1 MTHDMRAVLVT
12 GCSSGF
18 GRSTALLF
26 AAHGWRVFAGVRD
39 LTRAPPGVQAIE
51 LDVANESHIAQA
63 TRLIDRLDCLVNN
76 AGYALTGPFASY
88 SAAQIR
94 RQMEVNFVGA
104 TLLTRS
110 LLPALARVRGRIINV
125 SSLNGECGMPMNTLY
140 SASKHALEGWSES
153 LMHEIA
159 PLGVQ
164 VALVEP
170 GGFRTNL
177 APNSVW
183 GECPLPADG
192 AEAQQLAAYR
202 AMRTRLLAAP
212 GRSPEE
218 VATTIVR
225 LALKKRMPLRT
236 RVGAD
241 ARFLHLL
248 RRVLPERWA
257 LRLMGGVF
265 QRMLQT
271 TADRTTLNPAAS
283 FEERP

>member
-1 MTHDMRAVLVT
+1 MTPEVRTVLVT

-26 AAHGWRVFAGVRD
+26 AAQGWRVFAGVRNV
-39 LTRAPPGVQAIE
+39 TRAPAGAQAIE
-51 LDVANESHIAQA
+51 LDVANESHIAAA

-104 TLLTRS
+104 TLLTQS
-110 LLPALARVRGRIINV
+110 LLPVLARTRGRIINV
-125 SSLNGECGMPMNTLY
+125 SSLNGECGMPMSSLY

-159 PLGVQ
+159 ALGVQ

-170 GGFRTNL
+170 GGFRTDF

-183 GECPLPADG
+183 GDRSLQADG
-192 AEAQQLAAYR
+192 VEAQQLTAYR
-202 AMRTRLLAAP
+202 AMRARLLAAP

-225 LALKKRMPLRT
+225 LALKRRMPLRT

-241 ARFLHLL
+241 ARLLHSL
-248 RRVLPERWA
+248 RRVLPEQCA
-257 LRLMGGVF
+257 LRLMGAVF
-265 QRMLQT
+265 QRMLKT
-271 TADRTTLNPAAS
+271 KADRTTLNPAAS
-283 FEERP
+283 LEERS